1 MEKELTP
8 ETSDAELW
16 AHFQSGDKTAFKA
29 IYYKYYMLLYRY
41 GCKTTPNEEL
51 VEDSLQDLFLKL
63 WKNRSSLGQ
72 VASIKSY
79 LYRAYMRTLFDA
91 LKKNSRTYN
100 GADLMLEESESSVE
114 ESLISGE
121 SVTETNKHLHSALE
135 HLSKRQKQVVILY
148 YFEGLSYKQIAEI
161 LPIKY
166 QGIRNVVH
174 EAVKVLRKNIS
185 RTFFTSLLTC
195 LVEVA
200 SLHF

>member
-1 MEKELTP
+1 MEKEFTP

-16 AHFQSGDKTAFKA
+16 AHFQSGDKTAFKT
-29 IYYKYYMLLYRY
+29 IYYKYYLLLYRY
-41 GCKTTPNEEL
+41 GCKTTPNKEL
-51 VEDSLQDLFLKL
+51 AEDSLQELFLKL

-72 VASIKSY
+72 VASVKSY

-100 GADLMLEESESSVE
+100 GVDLMLEDAESSVE
-114 ESLISGE
+114 ENLISGE
-121 SVTETNKHLHSALE
+121 SVVEKNKYLNSALE

-174 EAVKVLRKNIS
+174 EAVKALRKNIS
-185 RTFFTSLLTC
+185 RALITTFLFWLFTELGSY
-195 LVEVA
+195 
-200 SLHF
+200 